1 MIHNKPN
8 LIVDLN
14 DEFFIFTVFSCNQDK
29 KLEIIKKKIIKSSG
43 IKNGKIIDQN
53 LVSNLIKNTINE
65 IEDEI
70 NFFFSSTSIIIN
82 PADIK
87 CLNIS
92 GYKKLNGSQVLNED
106 ITFILNDIK
115 NIVNANENK
124 SSVIHLFN
132 SSFSLDSDNLEN
144 LPIGLFGE
152 FYNQNMSFVLL
163 ENNILKNFKMA
174 LNEINISIDKIILKP
189 FAEAVHLIL
198 NNKYKNNFFIFELKK
213 NQIQLSLFK
222 NKSFIYSE
230 NFNFGLNLII
240 KDISKLCSLKEE
252 EIEILLNEL
261 NLKEILSTDN
271 ESIVDKKYFSISPYR
286 KIKHKLIFDIISAR
300 IDELIDICINKNS
313 NLRFL
318 KKDIVNIYL
327 KLNSVKY
334 FKNIQFILENG
345 NYALALDFS
354 HNYLDEA
361 YKGTEGGI
369 ELILNGW
376 EKEAIPV
383 TQIKKSMISRFF
395 SKLFA

>member
-1 MIHNKPN
+1 M
-8 LIVDLN
+8 
-14 DEFFIFTVFSCNQDK
+14 
-29 KLEIIKKKIIKSSG
+29 
-43 IKNGKIIDQN
+43 
-53 LVSNLIKNTINE
+53 
-65 IEDEI
+65 
-70 NFFFSSTSIIIN
+70 
-82 PADIK
+82 
-87 CLNIS
+87 
-92 GYKKLNGSQVLNED
+92 NGSQVLNED

-115 NIVNANENK
+115 NIVNTNENK

-189 FAEAVHLIL
+189 FAEAVHLIF

-252 EIEILLNEL
+252 EIELLLNEL

-286 KIKHKLIFDIISAR
+286 KIKHKLIFEIISAR
-300 IDELIDICINKNS
+300 IDELINICINKNS

-327 KLNSVKY
+327 KVNAVKY

-345 NYALALDFS
+345 NYALELDFS
-354 HNYLDEA
+354 HNYSDET
-361 YKGTEGGI
+361 YKSIEGGI

>member
-1 MIHNKPN
+1 MIHNEPN
-8 LIVDLN
+8 LILDLN
-14 DEFFIFTVFSCNQDK
+14 DEFFIFTVFSSNQDK

-163 ENNILKNFKMA
+163 ENNILKNFKLA
-174 LNEINISIDKIILKP
+174 LNEINVSIDKIILKP
-189 FAEAVHLIL
+189 FAEAVHLIF

-252 EIEILLNEL
+252 EIELLLNEL

-271 ESIVDKKYFSISPYR
+271 ESIVDKKILFYFPI
-286 KIKHKLIFDIISAR
+286 
-300 IDELIDICINKNS
+300 
-313 NLRFL
+313 
-318 KKDIVNIYL
+318 
-327 KLNSVKY
+327 
-334 FKNIQFILENG
+334 
-345 NYALALDFS
+345 
-354 HNYLDEA
+354 
-361 YKGTEGGI
+361 
-369 ELILNGW
+369 
-376 EKEAIPV
+376 
-383 TQIKKSMISRFF
+383 
-395 SKLFA
+395 

>member
-14 DEFFIFTVFSCNQDK
+14 DEFFIFTVFFCNQDK

-189 FAEAVHLIL
+189 FAEAVHLIF

-252 EIEILLNEL
+252 EIELLLNEL
-261 NLKEILSTDN
+261 NLKEILSTDH

-361 YKGTEGGI
+361 YNGAEGGI

>member
-14 DEFFIFTVFSCNQDK
+14 DEFFIFTVFSSNQDK

-189 FAEAVHLIL
+189 FAEAVHLIF

-213 NQIQLSLFK
+213 IKFNFHYLKI
-222 NKSFIYSE
+222 NHSFIQ
-230 NFNFGLNLII
+230 
-240 KDISKLCSLKEE
+240 K
-252 EIEILLNEL
+252 
-261 NLKEILSTDN
+261 T
-271 ESIVDKKYFSISPYR
+271 
-286 KIKHKLIFDIISAR
+286 
-300 IDELIDICINKNS
+300 
-313 NLRFL
+313 
-318 KKDIVNIYL
+318 
-327 KLNSVKY
+327 
-334 FKNIQFILENG
+334 
-345 NYALALDFS
+345 
-354 HNYLDEA
+354 
-361 YKGTEGGI
+361 
-369 ELILNGW
+369 LILD
-376 EKEAIPV
+376 
-383 TQIKKSMISRFF
+383 
-395 SKLFA
+395 